1 MSLDV
6 KSVLE
11 LGAGRGR
18 YAIFFASNGLE
29 VEALDYSDR
38 GIEILNKKAQ
48 EKRCRINAKP
58 FDIKQSL
65 PFPKAS
71 FDAVYSHMLLDMKFA
86 SLLFKSLE
94 VFILLT

>member
-1 MSLDV
+1 MMSLDV

-18 YAIFFASNGLE
+18 YAIFIASNGLE

-48 EKRCRINAKP
+48 EKSCRINAKP

-71 FDAVYSHMLLDMKFA
+71 FDAVYSLCF
-86 SLLFKSLE
+86 
-94 VFILLT
+94 